1 MRECLRLLYEASRTF
16 PLATLQPDIAFHD
29 TLGLSA
35 PTQVDA
41 AAAKAAAINLVTKRR
56 GTLDAYMPVS
66 EPLL

>member
-41 AAAKAAAINLVTKRR
+41 AAAINLVTKRR

>member
-1 MRECLRLLYEASRTF
+1 MRECLRLPYEASRTF
-16 PLATLQPDIAFHD
+16 PLATLQPYIAFHD

-41 AAAKAAAINLVTKRR
+41 AAAKAAINLVTYRR

>member
-1 MRECLRLLYEASRTF
+1 
-16 PLATLQPDIAFHD
+16 LQPDIAFHD